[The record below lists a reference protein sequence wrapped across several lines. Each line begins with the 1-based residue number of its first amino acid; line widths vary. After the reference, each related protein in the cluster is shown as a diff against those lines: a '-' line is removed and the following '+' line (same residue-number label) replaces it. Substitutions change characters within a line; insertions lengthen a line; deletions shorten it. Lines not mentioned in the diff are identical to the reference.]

1 MNTRIKTKT
10 RTNLLIKNHE
20 KKPWTQTDQTT
31 QKKKHTHTHA
41 RTRTFLIQSV
51 EKIVNQHRFKEVYKP
66 RNINEEDEATDCDME
81 TVTLIA
87 KGRQNLTRFLY

>member
-1 MNTRIKTKT
+1 MKKSHGLKPTRPPK
-10 RTNLLIKNHE
+10 
-20 KKPWTQTDQTT
+20 
-31 QKKKHTHTHA
+31 KKKHT